1 MKSNKKILSV
11 CCKLSAAR
19 HTFLIIEMVRGGFEL
34 ETSDI
39 HNKAQPDTPLL
50 LFCTKKKKKRQKE
63 VVSSHVNITAHNKV
77 SVCLT

>member
-39 HNKAQPDTPLL
+39 HNKAQQDTPLL
-50 LFCTKKKKKRQKE
+50 LFCTKKKRNGRKR
-63 VVSSHVNITAHNKV
+63 
-77 SVCLT
+77 